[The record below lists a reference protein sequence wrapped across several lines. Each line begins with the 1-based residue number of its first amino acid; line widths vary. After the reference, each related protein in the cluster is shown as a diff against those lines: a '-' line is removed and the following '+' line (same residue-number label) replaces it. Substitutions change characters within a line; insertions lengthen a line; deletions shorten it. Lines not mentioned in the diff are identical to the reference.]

1 MNNLGGGWRKFTE
14 KKLVATSSVVLVLG
28 VSAGLLAGRTVFS
41 PDRVAQ
47 VGYRDLCDADTFS
60 VEDVETVK
68 RALPSGVGV
77 ASSWRVRDYG
87 NSFSVNCSIWVHA
100 AGGLH
105 LRAELKEG
113 GLEDWKMSLK
123 RQGDLGGFNDS
134 LSFDGGG
141 EGISGKSHAAVYLK
155 CTPPGQESLPGFKRM
170 KNPHLS
176 VIAWG
181 VDAENFPKSGD
192 DSYRRDIARLAV
204 SMTETAQSAVGCTE
218 NTSIP
223 EGIPEL
229 VEER

>member
-1 MNNLGGGWRKFTE
+1 MNDLGDGWRKFAE
-14 KKLVATSSVVLVLG
+14 KKLVVTSSVVLVLG
-28 VSAGLLAGRTVFS
+28 VAAGVLAGRTVLS

-47 VGYRDLCDADTFS
+47 LGHGDLCDADTFS
-60 VEDVETVK
+60 VEDVEVVK
-68 RALPSGVGV
+68 RALPSGAGV
-77 ASSWRVRDYG
+77 SSSWRVRDYG
-87 NSFSVNCSIWVHA
+87 NSFSINCSIWVHA

-113 GLEDWKMSLK
+113 GPEDWKTGLK

-141 EGISGKSHAAVYLK
+141 KGISGKSHAAVYLK
-155 CTPPGQESLPGFKRM
+155 CTPPGQESLPDSERM

-176 VIAWG
+176 VVAWG
-181 VDAENFPKSGD
+181 ADAENFPKSGGE
-192 DSYRRDIARLAV
+192 SYRRDIARLAV

-223 EGIPEL
+223 EGIPKL